1 MKPSRPEWASL
12 LVILVDAIVIVSGF
26 VTGSPLLPR
35 AANVVLVVVSVALML
50 VVRIMVKGG
59 FSFRGLARP
68 AWVGVVTAIAFLG
81 GALLFAIPL
90 LTEQYVDA
98 SAVENQRGWVGLA
111 LAFAGGSLFYA
122 AIRRPD
128 ESS

>member
-1 MKPSRPEWASL
+1 MNPSRPEWASL

-35 AANVVLVVVSVALML
+35 AANVVLVVVSIALML

-68 AWVGVVTAIAFLG
+68 AWVGVVAAVAFFG

-90 LTEQYVDA
+90 LNVQMQNDPVM
-98 SAVENQRGWVGLA
+98 NQRGWVGLA
-111 LAFAGGSLFYA
+111 LGLAGGALAYA
-122 AIRRPD
+122 AIRRP
-128 ESS
+128 E

>member
-35 AANVVLVVVSVALML
+35 AANIVLVVVSVALML
-50 VVRIMVKGG
+50 VVRIMVRGG
-59 FSFRGLARP
+59 FSFRGFVQPVWLGAV
-68 AWVGVVTAIAFLG
+68 AAVSFFG

-90 LTEQYVDA
+90 LNAQMQDDPV
-98 SAVENQRGWVGLA
+98 VNQRGWVGLA
-111 LAFAGGSLFYA
+111 LALAGGSLAFA
-122 AIRRPD
+122 AIRRGD
-128 ESS
+128 EE